1 MQRRNN
7 IPIIT
12 YDHKN
17 TILMIN
23 GVDMMSDVRSNLT
36 L

>member
-1 MQRRNN
+1 M
-7 IPIIT
+7 
-12 YDHKN
+12 
-17 TILMIN
+17 LMIN

>member
-1 MQRRNN
+1 
-7 IPIIT
+7 

>member
-1 MQRRNN
+1 
-7 IPIIT
+7 
-12 YDHKN
+12 DHKN